1 MRSSRRRNARASGGL
16 YCVRTCD
23 GFYFPATPSA
33 STADDGKIC
42 AALCPATET
51 EAYRLAKDDDEID
64 NAVTRKGKPY
74 SSLPAA
80 FAYRTSLKEGC
91 TCGDQAKTGIAAL
104 QDDPTLAPNDIVV
117 TETGIRVFVGS
128 AKFPYREKDFVPY
141 RRVRR
146 MERGLAAYL
155 ESIEQPLGRSKSR
168 RSSGASGAPHRS
180 GVLQSR
186 SVRAESRAEKRDRD
200 VQASVR

>member
-1 MRSSRRRNARASGGL
+1 MSPRSDRSRRASGGAL

-23 GFYFPATPSA
+23 GFYFPATASA

-42 AALCPATET
+42 TRLCPGSET

-64 NAVTRKGKPY
+64 NAVTKKGKPY

-91 TCGDQAKTGIAAL
+91 TCGAPARTEIAAL
-104 QDDPTLAPNDIVV
+104 QEDPTLAPNDIVV
-117 TETGIRVFVGS
+117 TETGVRVFVGS
-128 AKFPYREKDFVPY
+128 SKFPYREKDFVPY

-155 ESIEQPLGRSKSR
+155 DSIERPLGRSKSR
-168 RSSGASGAPHRS
+168 RSSDTPGASRKSGLSKARS
-180 GVLQSR
+180 
-186 SVRAESRAEKRDRD
+186 EKADGD
-200 VQASVR
+200 VQALVR

>member
-1 MRSSRRRNARASGGL
+1 M

-23 GFYFPATPSA
+23 GFYFPATASA

-42 AALCPATET
+42 TALCPGTET
-51 EAYRLAKDDDEID
+51 EAYRLARDDDEID

-91 TCGDQAKTGIAAL
+91 TCGAQARTVIAAL
-104 QDDPTLAPNDIVV
+104 QEDPTLAPNDIVV
-117 TETGIRVFVGS
+117 TETGVRVFVGS
-128 AKFPYREKDFVPY
+128 SKFPYREKDFVPY
-141 RRVRR
+141 RKVRR

-155 ESIEQPLGRSKSR
+155 EFDRESPRSIRVTTLIGHVRRFTQERLVEGAFGQSGRR
-168 RSSGASGAPHRS
+168 RPGVSSVTLA
-180 GVLQSR
+180 Q
-186 SVRAESRAEKRDRD
+186 RAVTR
-200 VQASVR
+200 